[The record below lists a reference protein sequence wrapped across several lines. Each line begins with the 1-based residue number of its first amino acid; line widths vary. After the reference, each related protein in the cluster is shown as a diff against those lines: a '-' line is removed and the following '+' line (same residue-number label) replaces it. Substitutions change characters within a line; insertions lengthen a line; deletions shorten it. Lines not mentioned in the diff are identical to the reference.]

1 MPFRKKID
9 DGAERLAGVA
19 FFEGF
24 TAKELSRVGE
34 LVEEVDAEAGAE
46 LMQQGRPG
54 LECFVVVDGEAGVYV
69 NGQWVAKIGPGEM
82 VGEMALID
90 RKPRSATV
98 KAVTPMKLL
107 SLDSKRFRTLLDE
120 MPKASRALME
130 KLSERLRVE
139 DAATEPP
146 A

>member
-9 DGAERLAGVA
+9 DGAERLASVG

-24 TAKELSRVGE
+24 TQKELSRVGE
-34 LVEEVDAEAGAE
+34 LVEEVDAEPGAV
-46 LMQQGRPG
+46 LMEQGRPG
-54 LECFVVVDGEAGVYV
+54 LECFVVADGEAGVYV

-139 DAATEPP
+139 DANTEPP

>member
-9 DGAERLAGVA
+9 DGAERLANVT

-24 TAKELSRVGE
+24 TPKELARVGE

-46 LMQQGRPG
+46 LMEQGRPG
-54 LECFVVVDGEAGVYV
+54 LECYVVVAGEAGVYV
-69 NGQWVAKIGPGEM
+69 GGQWVAKIGPGEM

-90 RKPRSATV
+90 HKPRSATV

-107 SLDSKRFRTLLDE
+107 SLDAKRFRTLLDE
-120 MPKASRALME
+120 MPKAAAAVMS
-130 KLSERLRVE
+130 KLSERLRSDNLAE
-139 DAATEPP
+139 
-146 A
+146 